1 MVRGSSRGHP
11 KNVSSHIR
19 SSLAHSNWRKITK
32 TDTHCAKKASEKCQA
47 DQQSTRSASPA
58 RPLPPMLRNCLHIF
72 PKHQCCHLP
81 IAGVVDS
88 SSSASLGLRLRIE
101 LVLRWV
107 PFGSVVCAS
116 FLENCRPN
124 WNEMTLGLTES
135 GQKGRRKGR
144 KESKKPT
151 IETIFGD
158 FRIEIFRVC
167 LRCEKCQTWLIFLFF
182 LCCII

>member
-1 MVRGSSRGHP
+1 
-11 KNVSSHIR
+11 
-19 SSLAHSNWRKITK
+19 
-32 TDTHCAKKASEKCQA
+32 
-47 DQQSTRSASPA
+47 
-58 RPLPPMLRNCLHIF
+58 MLRNCLHIF

-124 WNEMTLGLTES
+124 WNEMTLGLTER
-135 GQKGRRKGR
+135 GQKGRRKRG
-144 KESKKPT
+144 KKAKNQQSKRFSV
-151 IETIFGD
+151 IFALKY
-158 FRIEIFRVC
+158 FAFVC
-167 LRCEKCQTWLIFLFF
+167 GAKNAKVGLFF
-182 LCCII
+182 SYFLLYYINNKKQAHLFALRMPFLATEHHGLAGRGRGEGRGEGRGRAGTWFIIG